1 MKVWL
6 NGQIV
11 DAKSA
16 QISALD
22 ASVQHGVGLFETLLA
37 RAGRPHRLEQH
48 LERIAESA
56 RALGLSPK
64 LDVDLLAD
72 AVMQTIA
79 AAEPGVLRVRLTITG
94 GDLNLLKPGQSAPP
108 TGTVL
113 ITAQSATTYPEEFFA
128 RGIAVTLADHRLSPL
143 DPTAGHKTINYWG
156 RLRALQEA
164 GLKGAAEAL
173 WFSITNHLM
182 GGSVS
187 NVFLV
192 KGEMLHT
199 PIARGEEQAGA
210 LPSPVLPGIIR
221 QAVIEFAAAES
232 MRVEKRMLGIN
243 DLLAAEEVF
252 LTNSSWGVLPVV
264 RVERESIGDGA
275 VGSTTRKLRQRWLE
289 DLSEGGPS
297 VVNST

>member
-37 RAGRPHRLEQH
+37 RAGKPHRLGQH

-64 LDVDLLAD
+64 LDVDLLAE
-72 AVMQTIA
+72 AVTQTIA
-79 AAEPGVLRVRLTITG
+79 AAGPGMLRVRLTITG

-128 RGIAVTLADHRLSPL
+128 RGVAVTLADHRLSPL

-192 KGEMLHT
+192 REGTLQT
-199 PIARGEEQAGA
+199 PIARGEEQAGTM
-210 LPSPVLPGIIR
+210 PSPVLPGITR
-221 QAVIEFAAAES
+221 QAVVEFAEEVN
-232 MRVEKRMLGIN
+232 MRLEKRMLSIN
-243 DLLAAEEVF
+243 DLLAADEVF

-264 RVERESIGDGA
+264 GVERESIGDGT
-275 VGSTTRKLRQRWLE
+275 VGPITRRLRQRWLE
-289 DLSEGGPS
+289 DFGDGR
-297 VVNST
+297 